1 MEQSKFITFEGGEG
15 SGKSTQIKLLQ
26 SFLSKKGI
34 ESLRTREPGGNSSA
48 ELIRELLV
56 NGDIGKWDPKSE
68 VLLHFAARRNHIKN
82 TIAPALHRGS
92 WVLCDRFADSTAA
105 YQGSGL
111 GVNKVVIDFLYKF
124 IVESFTPDLT
134 FVLDVPVEVGLERA
148 RLRDGN
154 KDRYEKMN
162 KDFHSRV
169 REGFLGIAENSP
181 SRCVIIDGQNSIDET
196 SKTIID
202 EIKRKFDV

>member
-1 MEQSKFITFEGGEG
+1 M
-15 SGKSTQIKLLQ
+15 
-26 SFLSKKGI
+26 
-34 ESLRTREPGGNSSA
+34 
-48 ELIRELLV
+48 
-56 NGDIGKWDPKSE
+56 
-68 VLLHFAARRNHIKN
+68 
-82 TIAPALHRGS
+82 
-92 WVLCDRFADSTAA
+92 LCDRFADSTAA

-169 REGFLGIAENSP
+169 REGFLGIAVNSP